1 MLASLARSLRS
12 LRGGITTYGWGPRW
26 GGSLDWNP
34 SLRSGPS
41 GALRDALGSPLEG
54 ESAVGGGVTDVNFLC
69 TIGIEHLYVI
79 MVIVRNTRRTRGTR
93 RRSVRKLSRNSRT
106 VARRLDFGNRQKTYR
121 NKRTGKP
128 RFVLYNGLVQNKLLT
143 SLKYCDT
150 KTLSPGGGAA
160 FHTFRLNSINDPD
173 YTGVGH
179 QPLFHDQWA
188 ALYSSYRVL
197 GCKVRATFHAKHVA
211 ADEKATHTGATDT
224 YPFTVDEDHRE
235 AMILFMEAS
244 ENTTR
249 VYTESTDLN
258 TVREMGGMLRNV
270 KWAYLKPNKLKT
282 LQMQPKFKDLFDEVA
297 DYDVNTAIGADPA
310 NALFIHIGCM
320 SKDGSVMSDV
330 VVDLHISYLVEFSE
344 PIEVEGS

>member
-1 MLASLARSLRS
+1 
-12 LRGGITTYGWGPRW
+12 
-26 GGSLDWNP
+26 
-34 SLRSGPS
+34 
-41 GALRDALGSPLEG
+41 
-54 ESAVGGGVTDVNFLC
+54 
-69 TIGIEHLYVI
+69 
-79 MVIVRNTRRTRGTR
+79 MVQVRNYRRSTTRARR
-93 RRSVRKLSRNSRT
+93 RRSGVGRRVSATTSRT
-106 VARRLDFGNRQKTYR
+106 LFPAAAQRARSKTYR
-121 NKRTGKP
+121 NKRQRRV
-128 RFVLYNGLVQNKLLT
+128 RFVLYNGLVQNKIIT
-143 SLKYCDT
+143 SLKYSDT
-150 KTLSPGGGAA
+150 KSLSPGGGAA

-197 GCKVRATFHAKHVA
+197 GVKFSATFHAKHVA

-224 YPFTVDEDHRE
+224 YPFTVDNDHRE
-235 AMILFMEAS
+235 AMILFLEAS

-258 TVREMGGMLRNV
+258 TIREMGGMLRNV

-282 LQMQPKFKDLFDEVA
+282 LTMSPKFKDLFDEVA
-297 DYDVNTAIGADPA
+297 DYDVTTAIGADPT
-310 NALFIHIGCM
+310 NDLYMHVGCM

-330 VVDLHISYLVEFSE
+330 VVDLHISFLVEFSQ